1 MQCRLHHQEVGR
13 ADRAVSA
20 GVPRTHIHCEQD
32 PGCQQP
38 ALQQLLR
45 PDSSG
50 LECGQGA
57 DVPGVPGPPQLRADS
72 SLLCPVGP
80 PQHSL
85 RGRGCGRGAPGDR
98 QHRWHGQGVAGGQR
112 LLPPDAA
119 GPHGRSA
126 LPSARHAWP
135 HGLHRQHRRHHP
147 CLGHP
152 QWGAAAGVPGAPGLR
167 HLSGAGE
174 PIRVLWQRG
183 QDRQVL
189 AGRHRGVC
197 AHVHG
202 PQTQRERPQVPRG
215 HLVHG
220 QRGRLRPG
228 LRRAVWRAAEGVPGP
243 HIHHQLHP
251 GARPGALHR
260 LPRRRPAPLG
270 RARAPRCPAAPSAHA
285 QPLAPLQ
292 QQGGL
297 RHRAPAA
304 GLIPRG
310 PCRRQPR
317 RPAAPRA
324 PRPAT
329 RGGGARWPGRS
340 EEARAGGEPGAG
352 VWFFFGGQQALGAG
366 VLTLGTAPFSL
377 LGWLLF
383 SLPIPD
389 LAKGLVPG
397 TLPPQG
403 LQADCPSSPSPTNL
417 GLSC

>member
-1 MQCRLHHQEVGR
+1 MSREFRGHRNCVLTL
-13 ADRAVSA
+13 AYSA
-20 GVPRTHIHCEQD
+20 PWD
-32 PGCQQP
+32 
-38 ALQQLLR
+38 
-45 PDSSG
+45 
-50 LECGQGA
+50 
-57 DVPGVPGPPQLRADS
+57 
-72 SLLCPVGP
+72 
-80 PQHSL
+80 
-85 RGRGCGRGAPGDR
+85 
-98 QHRWHGQGVAGGQR
+98 
-112 LLPPDAA
+112 
-119 GPHGRSA
+119 
-126 LPSARHAWP
+126 LPST
-135 HGLHRQHRRHHP
+135 P
-147 CLGHP
+147 CVEE
-152 QWGAAAGVPGAPGLR
+152 AAAGGLLVTGSTDGTAKVWQVASGCCHQTLRGHTGAVLCLVLDTPGHTAFTGSTDATIR
-167 HLSGAGE
+167 AWDILSGEQLRVFREHQGSVICLEWWQGPLWGMKPAPVSCAIAPDHCSCGACLPALAFSSVTLLTRAGE